1 MRVRTVLLAMGV
13 MLALAF
19 GWTAM
24 VQAQSQKTYT
34 FSWYHDGVGTDSYT
48 VTVDAGT
55 PLSVPMTACAGTGA
69 TRLCS
74 ADVTLTTS
82 VDHTVIV
89 QAVNIFGANA
99 SDPFAAGPPKG
110 KPVGVTGKVK

>member
-1 MRVRTVLLAMGV
+1 MRTRTAILAACV
-13 MLALAF
+13 AAVLAF

-34 FSWYHDGVGTDSYT
+34 FSWYHDGVGTDSYA
-48 VTVDAGT
+48 VTVDGGT
-55 PLSVPMTACAGTGA
+55 PLSVPMTACTGTGA

-89 QAVNIFGANA
+89 QAVNIFGVNA